1 MCSLSPPTTH
11 CLPFALFGI
20 HVMQLL
26 RTHGLLEINGHVG
39 DTETFIILLF
49 LQIPGCGAAVVLL
62 SCEKTWKSS
71 VENKLLFEWCTLLS
85 FVIFLYL
92 DFHRKKN
99 HTKIMHN
106 HILSSKL

>member
-1 MCSLSPPTTH
+1 MMCSLSPPTTH

-39 DTETFIILLF
+39 DIAEHRNDLNFYYFIISF
-49 LQIPGCGAAVVLL
+49 LQISGCGAAVVLL

-71 VENKLLFEWCTLLS
+71 VENKLLFE
-85 FVIFLYL
+85 
-92 DFHRKKN
+92 
-99 HTKIMHN
+99 
-106 HILSSKL
+106 